1 MLNNF
6 PISPEIKC
14 ITGGTPNGVQF
25 EILMPP
31 VTVPNKCE
39 QLLFTLGWTV
49 RASDPDTTEVL
60 YYKPP
65 PSDATKEVTQGWDFD
80 LQNGYWHWYEAMA
93 YEFGKF
99 MSIGDDSHVGNDS
112 HG

>member
-6 PISPEIKC
+6 PVAPEIKW
-14 ITGGTPNGVQF
+14 IAGNLPSEMRL
-25 EILMPP
+25 EIAMPQ

-39 QLLFTLGWTV
+39 DLIFKLGWLT
-49 RASDPDTTEVL
+49 RTSDPDTQETL

-65 PSDATKEVTQGWDFD
+65 PQDAEEKVRQGWDYD

-99 MSIGDDSHVGNDS
+99 MSIGDDSHG
-112 HG
+112 

>member
-6 PISPEIKC
+6 PTSPEIKVLPSNQMA
-14 ITGGTPNGVQF
+14 GELNVRF
-25 EILMPP
+25 ELTMPP

-39 QLLFTLGWTV
+39 GLIFKLGWTE
-49 RASDPDTTEVL
+49 RSRDPDTTEPL

-65 PSDATKEVTQGWDFD
+65 PSDATDEVKKAWDYD

-99 MSIGDDSHVGNDS
+99 MSIGDDSHG
-112 HG
+112 